1 MDFTILS
8 IKRPVITKKI
18 NIQDSSFLTKKSQ
31 QIFVDFFINSVYE
44 VEERISR
51 PEATD
56 AKFSVIVPDRRH
68 RAEIKK
74 KCEQKKKREEIEKVN
89 DNQSIKKFANSNKYV
104 TPAW

>member
-31 QIFVDFFINSVYE
+31 QIFVDFFINSVFE

-56 AKFSVIVPDRRH
+56 AKFSVIGPDRRH
-68 RAEIKK
+68 RPKLKK
-74 KCEQKKKREEIEKVN
+74 NVNRKRKEKRLKK
-89 DNQSIKKFANSNKYV
+89 
-104 TPAW
+104 